1 MTQCNKLNVKLSNSQ
16 LNKLKS
22 AIKNGTEVTLNISSN
37 LIGNSNDET
46 NYPNKLLLPDTQ
58 ISKIRK
64 AFTTNSSANIRFPK
78 TQLSKI
84 VQLGGFLFGPP
95 NIFSPPIEPNKKM
108 TSLANQITN
117 SFIKE
122 LKNAGTKKLNNDIL
136 VDAGL
141 DTVGKKI
148 KIGISTIT
156 GSAITLTNN
165 EIKDIIKVIKSLE
178 NGGILLKGTTTKITS
193 HEGGFLNFLRPVMT
207 AVSPLMKSVL
217 TPLAKSVSLP

>member
-78 TQLSKI
+78 
-84 VQLGGFLFGPP
+84 F
-95 NIFSPPIEPNKKM
+95 PNKKM

-178 NGGILLKGTTTKITS
+178 KGGILLKGTTTKITS

-217 TPLAKSVSLP
+217 TPSAKSVSLP